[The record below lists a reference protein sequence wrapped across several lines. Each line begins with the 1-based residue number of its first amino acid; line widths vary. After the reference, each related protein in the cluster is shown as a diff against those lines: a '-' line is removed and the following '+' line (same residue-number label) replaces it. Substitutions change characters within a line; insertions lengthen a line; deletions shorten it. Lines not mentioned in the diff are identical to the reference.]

1 MHSVFSGPLQVERL
15 AIAIE
20 ALPPH
25 LHGMR
30 VVQLSDLHYD
40 GLRLSDRLLD
50 RAISVCNEQEPDLV
64 VLTGDYVTTDPEPAW
79 ELVRHLKRLESRA
92 GVYAVLGNHDLYRR
106 RSKAVVTKALE
117 SIGIHVLWNQVAYP
131 FGDSV
136 ALVGLPDLWA
146 RDFKP
151 ASLFAS
157 IPSEIP
163 RLVLSHNP
171 DSAEVLQRWRA
182 DLILSGHTHGGQIV
196 VPGIGPLALALE
208 PMRQIVPKPLRR
220 FVPYLS
226 ECKKVVEHWEHA
238 LGLHRVGENLLYVNR
253 GLGTYFPGRLFCWP
267 ELTVFTLEPKLERSL
282 EVKDRDV
289 VLFSQ

>member
-15 AIAIE
+15 TVAIDG
-20 ALPPH
+20 LPDR
-25 LHGMR
+25 LHGTR

-50 RAISVCNEQEPDLV
+50 RAIYASNEEEPDLV

-79 ELVRHLKRLESRA
+79 ELAQRLKPLQSRC

-106 RSKAVVTKALE
+106 RSKVEVTKALE
-117 SIGIHVLWNQVAYP
+117 SIDVQVMWNDVAYP
-131 FGDSV
+131 LGEGL
-136 ALVGLPDLWA
+136 ALVGLPDFWS
-146 RDFKP
+146 RDFQPKTV
-151 ASLFAS
+151 LAS
-157 IPSEIP
+157 ISPQTP

-171 DSAEVLQRWRA
+171 DSAEVLQQWRA

-208 PMRQIVPKPLRR
+208 PIRQIVPKPLRR

-238 LGLHRVGENLLYVNR
+238 LGLHRVGQNSIYVNR
-253 GLGTYFPGRLFCWP
+253 GLGTYFPGRLFCPP
-267 ELTVFTLEPKLERSL
+267 ELTVLRLERAQS
-282 EVKDRDV
+282 
-289 VLFSQ
+289 